1 VLVKSFWLLALL
13 LGVAV
18 GVAACGGGEQIPSK
32 RASGIRRDLNTIE
45 RGLEARQCE
54 QTRPTFRRLI
64 RRVRNL
70 PSDVD
75 RGVRLTLIDG
85 VQRLE
90 ELFEAQCEEVPEPT
104 PKPTPE
110 PTPKPT
116 PEPTPEPTP
125 PGQYGGD

>member
-1 VLVKSFWLLALL
+1 MLAKSSCLLALL

-18 GVAACGGGEQIPSK
+18 VAAACGGGEPIPSK
-32 RASGIRRDLNTIE
+32 RAAGIRRDLNTIE

-64 RRVRNL
+64 RKVRNL

-90 ELFEAQCEEVPEPT
+90 ELFEAECEEVPEPM
-104 PKPTPE
+104 
-110 PTPKPT
+110 